1 MPLKQ
6 RLIFSSM
13 NKEISQLITPNEILK
28 DYSECLKER
37 ISELE
42 DDFSLDRENLEPLIK
57 EYPSKTAQN
66 SMNFITQNSELLL
79 RKNSRDPEVIK
90 LFEIII
96 ILLQQEK
103 LIDLNDE
110 GSSLVEAVFNKL
122 LPKFDCVNL
131 SKHVKI

>member
-13 NKEISQLITPNEILK
+13 NKQISQLITPNQIFK
-28 DYSECLKER
+28 DYSECLKEK

-42 DDFSLDRENLEPLIK
+42 DDFSLDREDLEPLIK

-79 RKNSRDPEVIK
+79 RNNSQDPEVIK
-90 LFEIII
+90 LFEIIV

-110 GSSLVEAVFNKL
+110 SAIVEAVFNKL
-122 LPKFDCVNL
+122 LPKFDCINL
-131 SKHVKI
+131 SKHLKI

>member
-1 MPLKQ
+1 VPLKQ

-13 NKEISQLITPNEILK
+13 NKQISQLITPNQIFK
-28 DYSECLKER
+28 DYSECLKEK

-42 DDFSLDRENLEPLIK
+42 DDFSLDREDLEPLIK

-79 RKNSRDPEVIK
+79 RNNSQDPEVIK
-90 LFEIII
+90 LFEIIV

-110 GSSLVEAVFNKL
+110 SAIVEAVFNKL
-122 LPKFDCVNL
+122 LPKFDCINL
-131 SKHVKI
+131 SKHLKI